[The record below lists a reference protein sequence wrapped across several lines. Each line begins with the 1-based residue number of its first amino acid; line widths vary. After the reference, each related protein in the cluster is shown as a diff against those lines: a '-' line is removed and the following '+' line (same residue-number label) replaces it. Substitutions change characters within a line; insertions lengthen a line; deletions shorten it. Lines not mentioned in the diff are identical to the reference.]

1 MRVEIAEAIWLDE
14 HCEFSLAELA
24 ALSGLPEA
32 ELLQLMDY
40 EALPPARAAAD
51 IRFGADC
58 LAIARTACRL
68 RDDFELD
75 AGGLALALKLLER
88 IHRLEAQLRALDVQ
102 LPRRYR

>member
-1 MRVEIAEAIWLDE
+1 MRMEIAEALWLDE
-14 HCEFSLAELA
+14 HCAFSLTELA
-24 ALSGLPEA
+24 ALSGLSEA

-40 EALPPARAAAD
+40 EALPPARAAAE

-58 LAIARTACRL
+58 LVIARTACRL
-68 RDDFELD
+68 RDDFDLD

-88 IHRLEAQLRALDVQ
+88 IHDLEARLRALDAQ